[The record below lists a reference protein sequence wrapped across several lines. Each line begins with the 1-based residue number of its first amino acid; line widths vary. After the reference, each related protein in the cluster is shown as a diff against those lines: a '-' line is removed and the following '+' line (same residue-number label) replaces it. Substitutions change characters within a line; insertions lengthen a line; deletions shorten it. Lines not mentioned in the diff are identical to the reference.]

1 MIYKQYESDL
11 ALPTIS
17 QQILY
22 NRGISV
28 DNIEKWINASIDDI
42 NSPWDFGKEKVKN
55 ALKLIDAAMLDNR
68 DIWILVDCDADG
80 FTSAAI
86 IINFLYKFDNEL
98 KDKIHYILHTG
109 KQHGLEDTI
118 EQFPEKCYK

>member
-28 DNIEKWINASIDDI
+28 DNIEK
-42 NSPWDFGKEKVKN
+42 
-55 ALKLIDAAMLDNR
+55 
-68 DIWILVDCDADG
+68 
-80 FTSAAI
+80 
-86 IINFLYKFDNEL
+86 
-98 KDKIHYILHTG
+98 
-109 KQHGLEDTI
+109 
-118 EQFPEKCYK
+118 